1 MRSVLPFARVD
12 CAEPT
17 LLTQEYAGS
26 AVEVAAGRAAAG
38 QPRVGKSLATEI
50 ATDRVADRYTAS
62 CERAR
67 RLLAR
72 GRPADALNTC
82 ARAAALVKE
91 GWEVHLLTGV
101 GHAAIGAVEEARS
114 EFELVLHLEPGCA
127 PAARGLA
134 SAVAILEGDAAAAPY
149 WQRVAD
155 LLEYWGPDSSLTSG
169 AAGPPRQQLSRAGLA
184 HRFLRGCLWEHA
196 VQEARACLDVEPGRS
211 DLVIVLIR
219 ALWRSHQLAEAQ
231 AALVALLS
239 RQPLSL
245 PANLLAAVDAEV
257 NGGDSSRPLAMAR
270 RVDPLLRGAFRVL
283 DASELALLDPDL
295 ETPGRVKSPTVP
307 ARPLPAATLEALSP
321 AAAPQPPVSE
331 PAPSEPAVPTVLPA
345 SAATD
350 EEAPAPPA
358 AVAGPE
364 VAAERH
370 GAVAE
375 ADDSVAG
382 EREVSVAATVAAP
395 EEGEDIG
402 ASTTV
407 EAPGTAEEWRA
418 VGDERRRQGD
428 FAGAIEAYAKAMA
441 LLGRE

>member
-1 MRSVLPFARVD
+1 M
-12 CAEPT
+12 
-17 LLTQEYAGS
+17 
-26 AVEVAAGRAAAG
+26 
-38 QPRVGKSLATEI
+38 
-50 ATDRVADRYTAS
+50 
-62 CERAR
+62 
-67 RLLAR
+67 
-72 GRPADALNTC
+72 
-82 ARAAALVKE
+82 
-91 GWEVHLLTGV
+91 
-101 GHAAIGAVEEARS
+101 
-114 EFELVLHLEPGCA
+114 
-127 PAARGLA
+127 
-134 SAVAILEGDAAAAPY
+134 
-149 WQRVAD
+149 
-155 LLEYWGPDSSLTSG
+155 
-169 AAGPPRQQLSRAGLA
+169 
-184 HRFLRGCLWEHA
+184 
-196 VQEARACLDVEPGRS
+196 
-211 DLVIVLIR
+211 
-219 ALWRSHQLAEAQ
+219 
-231 AALVALLS
+231 
-239 RQPLSL
+239 

-257 NGGDSSRPLAMAR
+257 NGGDSSRPLATAR

>member
-1 MRSVLPFARVD
+1 M
-12 CAEPT
+12 
-17 LLTQEYAGS
+17 
-26 AVEVAAGRAAAG
+26 
-38 QPRVGKSLATEI
+38 
-50 ATDRVADRYTAS
+50 
-62 CERAR
+62 
-67 RLLAR
+67 
-72 GRPADALNTC
+72 
-82 ARAAALVKE
+82 KE

-196 VQEARACLDVEPGRS
+196 VQEARACLDMEPGRS

-219 ALWRSHQLAEAQ
+219 AMWRSHQLAEAQ

-358 AVAGPE
+358 AVAGAE
-364 VAAERH
+364 VAVERH

-382 EREVSVAATVAAP
+382 EREVSIAATVVAP

-441 LLGRE
+441 LLRRE

>member
-17 LLTQEYAGS
+17 LLTQEYADS

-50 ATDRVADRYTAS
+50 ATDRVADQYEAS

-72 GRPADALNTC
+72 GRPADALNAC

-101 GHAAIGAVEEARS
+101 GLAAIGSVEEARS
-114 EFELVLHLEPGCA
+114 EFELVLRLEPGCA

-149 WQRVAD
+149 WQRAAD
-155 LLEYWGPDSSLTSG
+155 LLEYWGPDDSLTNG
-169 AAGPPRQQLSRAGLA
+169 AAEPPRQQLSRAGLA

-196 VQEARACLDVEPGRS
+196 VQETRACLDVEPGRS

-231 AALVALLS
+231 AALATLLS

-257 NGGDSSRPLAMAR
+257 NGGDSIKPLAMAR
-270 RVDPLLRGAFRVL
+270 RADPLLRGAFRVL
-283 DASELALLDPDL
+283 DTSELTLIAPDL
-295 ETPGRVKSPTVP
+295 EMPGPAKPAIVP
-307 ARPLPAATLEALSP
+307 PRPLPAATLEVP
-321 AAAPQPPVSE
+321 ARE
-331 PAPSEPAVPTVLPA
+331 PEAPAVSLA
-345 SAATD
+345 GAATD
-350 EEAPAPPA
+350 EEATALPA
-358 AVAGPE
+358 AVAGAE
-364 VAAERH
+364 AAAEHH
-370 GAVAE
+370 GAVVA
-375 ADDSVAG
+375 ADDPAVGDSEAG
-382 EREVSVAATVAAP
+382 VAAPVEQPEDGDDVEASTTVAAP
-395 EEGEDIG
+395 R
-402 ASTTV
+402 
-407 EAPGTAEEWRA
+407 TAEEWRA

-441 LLGRE
+441 LLRRE